1 MPILRT
7 LSFTGSARSL
17 SDTALALSHLRA
29 WHEAIEAR
37 FWLMAA
43 QLSQASPFRWKVTV
57 VPVLV
62 LMAEANIQSGPL
74 D

>member
-43 QLSQASPFRWKVTV
+43 QLSQAFLLSMEGDCGARAGV
-57 VPVLV
+57 
-62 LMAEANIQSGPL
+62 NG
-74 D
+74 